1 VIEGIR
7 ARIVDV
13 HERLAA
19 LLAEWN
25 TVNQR
30 EAPLLNDAENEHA
43 DALSAAEA
51 KLQEDLKE
59 HTAEAVRIKERVTA
73 RKRRRIARLERAFGR
88 VRQKLE
94 QALAQ
99 QGSSA
104 DAELAGSRDT
114 IFRDLEKK
122 AEHLRA
128 EHADQV
134 SELEKLQK
142 KSDALRVRVNAMIK
156 TYGLS
161 VDSRPNDTDVPEDT
175 PLDFEPATAALRD
188 LLKTASETIAAN
200 DARMNRRFS
209 PWLVY
214 LVLLLLHGGAAAVV
228 RMQFPGMITYLYA
241 VGGSW
246 LVLTGIAVSIYHAGR
261 VRAFSSSIA
270 LLQDLD
276 FINAY
281 IAQQQEVALAIHK
294 EQLIELDGEK
304 IERVCAI
311 DEAAGKNSQKLRLES
326 RAALARATSRFE
338 TLSAEISRR
347 CESQF
352 AEAIRSTNAQT
363 AQLQTRHAAY
373 LKKLEADLAVR
384 RKEIQQKRLKE
395 CERLAGEWNKTL
407 TEFTAFGEAL
417 KTEWRERN
425 PPWKALLKSDWQLP
439 TQFAQDVY
447 VGDVSVDL
455 NSLVERPLPSTAASS
470 ASFSVSLPL
479 GLSFPL
485 RAGLLI
491 RSSAERRGAA
501 VQILSTALVRLLCS
515 FPAAKAKLTVIDPVG
530 LGQNFASLMH
540 LADYDE
546 SIVGGK
552 IWTDP
557 AHIERKLT
565 ELTEHMEKVI
575 QKYLRNTYATIEEF
589 NREAGQLAEPY
600 RFLIVADFPTGF
612 GEQAL
617 ERLNSIVTSG
627 ARCGVYTLILQNRD
641 QKIPKPLTE
650 SLLKQACVFIVEKG
664 GRFIVDDEPL
674 AVGTFAGEEPPAPA
688 LLDTL
693 IAAIGRQ
700 CKEAARVQV
709 PFDAVTPPAN
719 ERWTGSAIGGLRL
732 PLGMAG
738 ADRLQYMN
746 LGKGTAQHVLIAGKT
761 GSGKSNLFHAMV
773 TNLALWYS
781 PREVEF
787 YLIDFKKGV
796 EFKTYASHRLPHARV
811 IAIES
816 DREFGVSV
824 LRRIDRELS
833 HRGEL
838 FRKARVQ
845 DYPSYRAAVPD
856 ADLPRSLL
864 VIDEFQEYFVDD
876 DAVSQDAA
884 LLLDRIVRQG
894 RAFGI
899 HVILGS
905 QTLGGT
911 YSLAKSTL
919 GQMAVRVALQC
930 NESDSYLILGD
941 DNAAAA
947 LLSRPGEAIYN
958 EMSGAVEA
966 NNPFQAVYLPKEVQD
981 ECLKTVQD
989 LAAARKQNPT
999 QRAVVFEGSSLS
1011 DIGNNGLIHN
1021 PGAAEHV
1028 RVWLGEPNAIKGPT
1042 EVELATRAGSNLLVI
1057 GQRGEGEVALC
1068 CAALLS
1074 LAAQHKPGTARF
1086 IVFDGSSADTDA
1098 KSRLKFLSTGLPHGV
1113 EIADFRR
1120 VGEIS
1125 AELATELK
1133 ARQENPEA
1141 PRAPIYLLVLG
1152 LERLRALRNDDEF
1165 GYSSDGGSDTP
1176 AKQFTS
1182 VLTDGPAEGIH
1193 AIVWCDTLPNL
1204 NRTLSRK
1211 TLREFESR
1219 VLFQMSA
1226 TDSNELIELPAAN
1239 RLGLYNALLYISG
1252 SGGVEKFRPY
1262 GLPDAATLEEL
1273 CAVVTK
1279 ASRGEA

>member
-1 VIEGIR
+1 MTGMDGIR
-7 ARIVDV
+7 ARIQDV
-13 HERLAA
+13 HARLAA
-19 LLAEWN
+19 LLVEWN
-25 TVNQR
+25 AANQR
-30 EAPLLNDAENEHA
+30 EAPLLNVAEEEHA
-43 DALSAAEA
+43 AACAEA
-51 KLQEDLKE
+51 EALLEEQLKGR
-59 HTAEAVRIKERVTA
+59 TALTAQLKERVAA
-73 RKRRRIARLERAFGR
+73 RKRRRVARVERAYGR

-94 QALAQ
+94 QTLAQ
-99 QGSSA
+99 RTA
-104 DAELAGSRDT
+104 AAEASLAGSRDSVLQ
-114 IFRDLEKK
+114 DLEQKTEVVRQNYAGQV
-122 AEHLRA
+122 AELK
-128 EHADQV
+128 
-134 SELEKLQK
+134 KLQEK
-142 KSDALRVRVNAMIK
+142 TDNLRERVLKIVR

-161 VDSRPNDTDVPEDT
+161 VDTNPKTADIPMNSPV
-175 PLDFEPATAALRD
+175 DFEPATTALRAK
-188 LLKTASETIAAN
+188 LKDVTASIAAN
-200 DARMNRRFS
+200 EARMGRRPS
-209 PWLVY
+209 PLLVY
-214 LVLLLLHGGAAAVV
+214 LLLVVLHGVAAAVV
-228 RMQFPGMITYLYA
+228 RSKFPGMTNLYA
-241 VGGSW
+241 VGGSL
-246 LVLTGIAVSIYHAGR
+246 LVMLGATVSIFHAGR
-261 VRAFSSSIA
+261 VRAFSSSNA
-270 LLQDLD
+270 LLEQQRQV
-276 FINAY
+276 AE
-281 IAQQQEVALAIHK
+281 AVQQEELAVI
-294 EQLIELDGEK
+294 DGEK
-304 IERVCAI
+304 IERVCAM
-311 DEAAGKNSQKLRLES
+311 DDAAGKSEQQIRLEI
-326 RAALARATSRFE
+326 RTALAHASTRFE
-338 TLSAEISRR
+338 ALSATISKR
-347 CESQF
+347 CETQF
-352 AEAIRSTNAQT
+352 AEAIRGTNAQT
-363 AQLQTRHAAY
+363 AQIQTQHAAR
-373 LKKLEADLAVR
+373 LKKLETDLATR
-384 RKEIQQKRLKE
+384 RRNIQQQRLDECKRL
-395 CERLAGEWNKTL
+395 ADEWNKTL
-407 TEFTAFGEAL
+407 AEFSAFGETL
-417 KTEWRERN
+417 KHESRERN

-455 NSLVERPLPSTAASS
+455 NSLVERPLPATAASS

-612 GEQAL
+612 GELSL

-650 SLLKQACVFIVEKG
+650 SMLKQACVFITEKS
-664 GRFIVDDEPL
+664 GRFVVDDEPL
-674 AVGTFAGEEPPAPA
+674 QVGTFAGEEPPAPA

-719 ERWTGSAIGGLRL
+719 ERWTSSAIGGLRL

-781 PREVEF
+781 PGEVEF

-824 LRRIDRELS
+824 LRRLDRELS

-856 ADLPRSLL
+856 ANLPRALL

-981 ECLKTVQD
+981 ECLRTVQD
-989 LAAARKQNPT
+989 LANERKQNPA

-1011 DIGNNGLIHN
+1011 DIGNNGLILN
-1021 PGAAEHV
+1021 PGVSEHP

-1042 EVELATRAGSNLLVI
+1042 EVELATRAGSNLLVV
-1057 GQRGEGEVALC
+1057 GQRGEGEVALG

-1074 LAAQHKPGTARF
+1074 LAAQYKPGSARF
-1086 IVFDGSSADTDA
+1086 IVFDGSSADADA
-1098 KSRLKFLSTGLPHGV
+1098 KSRLKLLSTELPHGIEV
-1113 EIADFRR
+1113 ADFRR
-1120 VGEIS
+1120 VGELS
-1125 AELATELK
+1125 AELAAELK
-1133 ARQENPEA
+1133 VRQDNPDA
-1141 PRAPIYLLVLG
+1141 PRMPIYLLVLG

-1193 AIVWCDTLPNL
+1193 AIVWCDTLTNL

-1219 VLFQMSA
+1219 ALFQMSA

-1262 GLPDAATLEEL
+1262 GLPDVATLKEL
-1273 CAVVTK
+1273 CAAVAKT
-1279 ASRGEA
+1279 SRGEAQ